1 MLARL
6 IKVPVIEKV
15 WMRRFRRKKKKE
27 HSNGARSSN
36 EIEMCTTA

>member
-6 IKVPVIEKV
+6 IKVPVKEKV
-15 WMRRFRRKKKKE
+15 WMRRFRRKKKE